1 MKMKKRG
8 GNTVFN

>member
-1 MKMKKRG
+1 V